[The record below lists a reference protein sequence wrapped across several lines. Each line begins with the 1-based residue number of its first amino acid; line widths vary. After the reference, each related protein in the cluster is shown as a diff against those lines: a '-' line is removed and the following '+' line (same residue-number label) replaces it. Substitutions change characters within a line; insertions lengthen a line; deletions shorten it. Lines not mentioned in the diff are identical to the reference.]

1 MSLHPY
7 SGLDNISPCK
17 LGDRQILSSLE
28 FLQWHN
34 FLGGRD
40 ILYFGIGEVIGHKMT
55 RAGDRDLVNNGSQ
68 RVELRQRNSENNSEG
83 CGIKKILVLCV
94 C

>member
-1 MSLHPY
+1 M
-7 SGLDNISPCK
+7 
-17 LGDRQILSSLE
+17 
-28 FLQWHN
+28 
-34 FLGGRD
+34 
-40 ILYFGIGEVIGHKMT
+40 YFGIGEVIGHRMT

-83 CGIKKILVLCV
+83 CGIKKVLVLCG